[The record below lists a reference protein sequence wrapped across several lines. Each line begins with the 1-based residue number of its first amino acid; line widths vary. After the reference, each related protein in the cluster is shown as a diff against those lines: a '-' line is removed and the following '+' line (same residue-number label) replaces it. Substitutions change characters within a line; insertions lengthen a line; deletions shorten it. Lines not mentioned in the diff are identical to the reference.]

1 LAFIADQQGEYTT
14 GRALCEESLALYR
27 ELENKIG
34 IVSSLLELAFLLY
47 HSQSDPVQLRSV
59 LEEGLALSRE
69 LGFPTDI
76 AIFFCLAG
84 QLALSQGNA
93 IKGRPLI
100 EEALALFRKVGDRH
114 ATALAL
120 SLLARVEA
128 RQGNHMAALALYEES
143 LAMAARGVTG
153 KELIPSCL
161 EGLAGLVA
169 AQGELARAT
178 WLWGAAETLRQDL
191 GVPIPPVERATYE
204 QAVAT
209 ASSQLGVRAFAAAWA
224 KGRAM
229 TLEQVLEASEPTSA
243 SPAKVQITYPHGLT
257 PRELEVL
264 RMLATGLTDAQIAEQ
279 LVLSLHT
286 IHAHLRTIYSKLGVT
301 SRSAATRYAFEHQLV

>member
-1 LAFIADQQGEYTT
+1 LAFIADQQGEYTR

-27 ELENKIG
+27 ERESKIG
-34 IVSSLLELAFLLY
+34 IVASLLELAFLLY
-47 HSQSDPVQLRSV
+47 HSQSDPVLLRSV

-69 LGFPTDI
+69 LDFPTVI
-76 AIFFCLAG
+76 AVFFCLAG

-93 IKGRPLI
+93 LKARVLI

-120 SLLARVEA
+120 SLFARVEA
-128 RQGNHMAALALYEES
+128 RQGNHTAARALYKES

-153 KELIPSCL
+153 KELIPSGL

-178 WLWGAAETLRQDL
+178 WLWGAAETLRQAL

-209 ASSQLGVRAFAAAWA
+209 ARSQLGERAFAAAWA
-224 KGRAM
+224 EGRTM
-229 TLEQVLEASEPTSA
+229 TPEQALAAQEQTMVPAPSSTEQSTSPINPQA
-243 SPAKVQITYPHGLT
+243 TSP
-257 PRELEVL
+257 
-264 RMLATGLTDAQIAEQ
+264 DD
-279 LVLSLHT
+279 
-286 IHAHLRTIYSKLGVT
+286 
-301 SRSAATRYAFEHQLV
+301 